1 MDRQSNPRNQQRDW
15 RQKTR
20 DPFDPF
26 GKQSNERSVPFRHKP
41 PLSEPKPGQ

>member
-1 MDRQSNPRNQQRDW
+1 MDRQPNPRNHQQDW

-41 PLSEPKPGQ
+41 PLSEPQPGQ